1 MKKNPHT
8 SNTRYL
14 RLRNNTYYFLYNI
27 PAHRRGG
34 TQRQIWRS
42 LNTSDPMQ
50 ALVRMGPFIQE
61 FVLSEGLI
69 GGNNLQDVN
78 YAEYLEAARK
88 LNVATYDA
96 HDMERQ
102 SVQGA
107 IDLIGPAIVARASIR
122 TPSKAEVAAIGGA
135 IDVPALTLK
144 EAFLRF
150 KALHPEKVFG
160 LNPVDSKRKWRRYE
174 EAVDD
179 FCDQMG
185 HDIDVLKLKNRDAFD
200 YRAKLLERISK
211 GEFKSD
217 AANKKLGW
225 LRIVIAAV
233 FESDYPEQLN
243 PFEKVKISDLD
254 DDEKRQG
261 FDETE
266 VKHIRQELERSA
278 MSDEAKTVAL
288 LGECTGAGAKELLLL
303 LPDDICLDAPI
314 PYIRIGENKLR
325 AKVKG
330 GGSRHREVPIVCPDA
345 LSALRNFPNGFEKFH
360 GPQGPTR
367 MNRALS
373 DFFKK
378 VVPGKGHY
386 SYRHRLDDLLKT
398 SGCDLGLK
406 TAISGHTMKGEGHVF
421 YYGKGRGAYSLSDKK
436 EALKKAI
443 EHAKNN

>member
-1 MKKNPHT
+1 MKSALPT
-8 SNTRYL
+8 SNIKYR

-27 PAHRRGG
+27 PTHRRGG
-34 TQRQIWRS
+34 AQRQIWRS

-69 GGNNLQDVN
+69 GGEMSQDVS
-78 YAEYLEAARK
+78 YTEYLETAK
-88 LNVATYDA
+88 KVKVPPYEA
-96 HDMERQ
+96 HDVERQ
-102 SVQGA
+102 SVQEA
-107 IDLIGPAIVARASIR
+107 IAMIGPAIVARQLIR

-135 IDVPALTLK
+135 IEAPALTLK
-144 EAFLRF
+144 DAFSRF

-160 LNPVDSKRKWRRYE
+160 LNPVDAKRKWRRYE

-185 HDIDVLKLKNRDAFD
+185 QDIDVLKLKNRDAFD
-200 YRAKLLERISK
+200 YRAKLVQRVSD

-225 LRIVIAAV
+225 LRIVIKAV
-233 FESDYPEQLN
+233 FESDYPEQRN
-243 PFEKVKISDLD
+243 PFEKVKITHLD
-254 DDEKRQG
+254 DDEKRQA

-266 VKHIRQELERSA
+266 VKNIRKELARSA

-345 LSALRNFPNGFEKFH
+345 LSALRNYPNGFEKFH
-360 GPQGPTR
+360 DPQGPTR

-386 SYRHRLDDLLKT
+386 SYRHRLDDLLKA

-406 TAISGHTMKGEGHVF
+406 TAISGHTMKGEGHEF
-421 YYGKGRGAYSLSDKK
+421 YYGKGRGAYTLSDKK

-443 EHAKNN
+443 EHAN

>member
-1 MKKNPHT
+1 MKNPHPT
-8 SNTRYL
+8 PNTRYC
-14 RLRNNTYYFLYNI
+14 RLRRITYYFLYNT

-34 TQRQIWRS
+34 AQRQIWRS
-42 LNTSDPMQ
+42 LNTSDPRKVV
-50 ALVRMGPFIQE
+50 VRMGPFIQE

-69 GGNNLQDVN
+69 GGETSQDVS
-78 YAEYLEAARK
+78 YTEYLETAK
-88 LNVATYDA
+88 KVKVAPYEA
-96 HDMERQ
+96 HDVERQ
-102 SVQGA
+102 SVQESIA
-107 IDLIGPAIVARASIR
+107 MIGPAIVARALIP

-135 IDVPALTLK
+135 LEAPALTLK
-144 EAFLRF
+144 DAFSRF

-160 LNPVDSKRKWRRYE
+160 LNPVDAKRKWRRYE

-185 HDIDVLKLKNRDAFD
+185 QDIDVLKLKNRDAFD
-200 YRAKLLERISK
+200 YRAKLVQRVSD

-225 LRIVIAAV
+225 LRIVIKAV
-233 FESDYPEQLN
+233 FESDYPEQRN
-243 PFEKVKISDLD
+243 PFEKVKITDLD
-254 DDEKRQG
+254 DDEKRQA

-266 VKHIRQELERSA
+266 VKNIRKELARSA

-345 LSALRNFPNGFEKFH
+345 LSALRNYPNGFEKFH
-360 GPQGPTR
+360 DPQGPTR

-386 SYRHRLDDLLKT
+386 SYRHRLDDLLKA
-398 SGCDLGLK
+398 SGC
-406 TAISGHTMKGEGHVF
+406 V
-421 YYGKGRGAYSLSDKK
+421 RP
-436 EALKKAI
+436 
-443 EHAKNN
+443 